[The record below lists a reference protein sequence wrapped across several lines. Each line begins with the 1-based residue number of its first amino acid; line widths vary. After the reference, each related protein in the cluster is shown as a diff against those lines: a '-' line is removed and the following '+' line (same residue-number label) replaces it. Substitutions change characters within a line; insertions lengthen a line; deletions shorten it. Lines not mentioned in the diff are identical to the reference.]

1 MRVLIVN
8 YYEISKLPPVRN
20 LVDILLK
27 NGCIVTLVS
36 IDKNNQYKTKQ
47 NGKFTFYKIEE
58 EKNNIISRGIN
69 FISRKKKL
77 RELVNDLMKNHDIL
91 WTTTDRTA
99 RDLGPVLFKYKH
111 VMQLMELIYDIP
123 YFPRQKIIQSN
134 IKKYAKKAYKVVV
147 PEYNRAQIIN
157 AWWGL
162 EKVPIV
168 LPNKQSVEEITD
180 VPDDIKERLQK
191 IENET
196 RKIILYQGVIR
207 KERPLDAF
215 AEAIDELGEKYVLY
229 IMGAKN
235 EEVERL
241 INTYKN
247 VKHIDFIAPPYH
259 LLVTQKAYIGILSYV
274 PRKDDILHY
283 SKLNEIYCAPNK
295 LYEYSGYKVPMIG
308 NDIPGLRYTIG
319 YNAMGVIV
327 DKFEPTYIKTAI
339 KTIEMNYR
347 EFSQNCG
354 EFYNM
359 TDMDSIVMKEIL
371 DM

>member
-215 AEAIDELGEKYVLY
+215 AEAIDELGENYVLY

-247 VKHIDFIAPPYH
+247 VKHIDFI
-259 LLVTQKAYIGILSYV
+259 
-274 PRKDDILHY
+274 
-283 SKLNEIYCAPNK
+283 E
-295 LYEYSGYKVPMIG
+295 
-308 NDIPGLRYTIG
+308 
-319 YNAMGVIV
+319 
-327 DKFEPTYIKTAI
+327 
-339 KTIEMNYR
+339 
-347 EFSQNCG
+347 
-354 EFYNM
+354 
-359 TDMDSIVMKEIL
+359 
-371 DM
+371 